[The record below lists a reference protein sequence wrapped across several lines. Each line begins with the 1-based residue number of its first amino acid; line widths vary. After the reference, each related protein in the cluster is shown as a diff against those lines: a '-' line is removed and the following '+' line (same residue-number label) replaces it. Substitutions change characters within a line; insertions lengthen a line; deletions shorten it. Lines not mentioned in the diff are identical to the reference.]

1 MPGPFITPTPGQ
13 RLLALAKILIP
24 VVVLLA
30 VYQLARTIAARE
42 PCGSAC
48 EFLPMMRV
56 VIGLGTAILLAL
68 IVFFGSKGLRVLR
81 SGQMPPPGTWVLLR
95 TRVRTGAWA
104 RLNALSYF
112 LFCAGAVYLLVRFVH
127 FFHADDLILLLLGIE
142 PCA

>member
-24 VVVLLA
+24 VVVLFA

-42 PCGSAC
+42 PGWSAC
-48 EFLPMMRV
+48 EFLPMLRL
-56 VIGLGTAILLAL
+56 VIGPGTASLLAL

-81 SGQMPPPGTWVLLR
+81 SGQIPPPGTWVLVR
-95 TRVRTGAWA
+95 TRIRTGAWA
-104 RLNALSYF
+104 RLNAISYF
-112 LFCAGAVYLLVRFVH
+112 LFCAGAAYLLVRFVH
-127 FFHADDLILLLLGIE
+127 YFHADELMWLLLGLE